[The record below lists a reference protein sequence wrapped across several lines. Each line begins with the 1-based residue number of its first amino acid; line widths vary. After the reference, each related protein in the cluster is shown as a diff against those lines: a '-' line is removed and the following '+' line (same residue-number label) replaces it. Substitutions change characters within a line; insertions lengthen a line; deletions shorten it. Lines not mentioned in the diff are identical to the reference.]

1 MAMAK
6 NPRFHIVMYP
16 WFAFGHMIP
25 YLHLSNELAE
35 RGHSITFIL
44 PKKVQS
50 QLQHLNLHPTLIS
63 FHPVTIPHVD
73 GLPPG
78 AETASDVPISLHHL
92 LATAMDRTTDQV
104 EAALRALKPD
114 FLFYDMAYWA
124 APLASKLAA
133 LANCLVRAQQISK
146 SRPIPTGPPPG
157 YPSSTVVLRPHEAC
171 LLQFLLF
178 PFGEDI
184 TFHERL
190 TAAIKRCDV
199 VSIRTCQEIE
209 GPFCDYIERRFEKP
223 VFVTGPVLVEPSPLA
238 PEDRW
243 AQWLGGFK
251 PGSVIFCAFGS
262 QNFPE
267 KDQFQELLLGFELT
281 GLPFLAAL
289 KPPLGAAT
297 IEEALPEGFQE
308 RVGGRGVVHG
318 GWVPQPSIL
327 SHPSVGC
334 FVSHCGFGSMW
345 ESLMSDPQIV
355 VVPELCDQTFNARLL
370 AEELKVAVEVE
381 KEENGW
387 VSKESLCKAIKSVMD
402 EEGEVGCLVKK
413 NHAKWKETLMSQ
425 GFMSNYI
432 DNFVRQLL
440 DLK

>member
-1 MAMAK
+1 MAMANSSK
-6 NPRFHIVMYP
+6 FHVVMFP
-16 WFAFGHMIP
+16 WFATTSP
-25 YLHLSNELAE
+25 S
-35 RGHSITFIL
+35 SIL
-44 PKKVQS
+44 PKKAQP

-63 FHPVTIPHVD
+63 FHPLTIPHVD

-78 AETASDVPISLHHL
+78 AETASDVPIFLHHL
-92 LATAMDRTTDQV
+92 LATAMDRITDQV

-114 FLFYDMAYWA
+114 FFPVCAAAFAYNFV
-124 APLASKLAA
+124 P
-133 LANCLVRAQQISK
+133 AQQIRLKLANS
-146 SRPIPTGPPPG
+146 SWPPPG
-157 YPSSTVVLRPHEAC
+157 YPSSTVVLGPHEAR

-184 TFHERL
+184 TFHKRL
-190 TAAIKRCDV
+190 TAAIKRGDIV
-199 VSIRTCQEIE
+199 AIGTCQEVK
-209 GPFCDYIERRFEKP
+209 GPFCGYMERQFGKP
-223 VFVTGPVLVEPSPLA
+223 MFVTGPVLLAPSPLA
-238 PEDRW
+238 PEDRR

-267 KDQFQELLLGFELT
+267 KDRFQELLLGFERT
-281 GLPFLAAL
+281 GLPFPAAL

-327 SHPSVGC
+327 CHPSVGC
-334 FVSHCGFGSMW
+334 FVSHCGFGSIW

-355 VVPELCDQTFNARLL
+355 LR
-370 AEELKVAVEVE
+370 
-381 KEENGW
+381 EENGW

-402 EEGEVGCLVKK
+402 EEIEVGCLVKK
-413 NHAKWKETLMSQ
+413 NHAEWKETPMSQ
-425 GFMSNYI
+425 GFMCNYI
-432 DNFVRQLL
+432 DNFVRQIL